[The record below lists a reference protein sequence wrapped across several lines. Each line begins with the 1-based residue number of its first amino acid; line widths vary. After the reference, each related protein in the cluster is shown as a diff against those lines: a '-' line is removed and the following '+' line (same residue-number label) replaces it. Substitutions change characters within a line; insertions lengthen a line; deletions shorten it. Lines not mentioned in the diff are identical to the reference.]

1 LDAANETEGKMDTL
15 GLSEVSS
22 MVDLNRR
29 KNGILINPSLGVDGS
44 VLAGLTVARYFFQEI
59 GLSQSIAHIVPGELE
74 PNGLFSPLD
83 DVNLPN
89 SYRVLAIDDSL
100 IVPVDG
106 QRGKWCLVRPNWLD
120 IPISHEPPESL
131 DLESFAKI
139 PTRVM
144 PMYEVDLYFDEH
156 RLHYPLYDLILIS
169 IQDHLMDRLHHE
181 LQGLLSRYVSILASP
196 EITDEGW
203 AEELELAAPSLVA
216 MNTVLPCL
224 RRFTDDIRYE
234 PFRTGESFMND
245 SLMFRRSSLTRT
257 WSVYF
262 RTNSGWEEIDPVL
275 PNPPPFSQ
283 LLGRRDFISVLYH
296 SAPMIFARVLK
307 EIEKHIRWAKGMD

>member
-1 LDAANETEGKMDTL
+1 MDTICL
-15 GLSEVSS
+15 TEVASL
-22 MVDLNRR
+22 VDLNCR
-29 KNGILINPSLGVDGS
+29 KNGISINSLLGIES
-44 VLAGLTVARYFFQEI
+44 SIQAGLTLAQYFFQEI
-59 GLSQSIAHIVPGELE
+59 GLSQSIAHIVPGEVE
-74 PNGLFSPLD
+74 PNGLFSPAEGE
-83 DVNLPN
+83 NPKSN
-89 SYRVLAIDDSL
+89 YRVLVIDDSL

-120 IPISHEPPESL
+120 IPISHAPPGSI
-131 DLESFAKI
+131 DLESFAKA

-156 RLHYPLYDLILIS
+156 HLHYPLYDLILIS

-181 LQGLLSRYVSILASP
+181 MQGLLSRYVNILASP

-203 AEELELAAPSLVA
+203 AEELELAAPALIA

-224 RRFTDDIRYE
+224 RRFTDDIRFE

-245 SLMFRRSSLTRT
+245 SLMFRHSLLTRT

-262 RTNSGWEEIDPVL
+262 RSNSGWEEIDPIL
-275 PNPPPFSQ
+275 PNPPPFTK
-283 LLGRRDFISVLYH
+283 LLGRRDFTSVLYH